1 MKGEFT
7 LVGLLW
13 LACLQTAFAQTQ
25 LLGNEGFESTSPAPW
40 VLQGTGVQIA
50 TGSGAYDGSQY
61 LSMGNASGGVQE
73 VYQTITFPTNLI
85 GATLSLANETV
96 SSDPNGDDSFSIF
109 LTDTAL
115 DPLLQIGPTV
125 YSSTPTSWGYSS
137 TNFITYQ
144 GSNILSSFAGKKVDL
159 LFYVIPDSTY
169 GNLTSFNV
177 DDVSLV
183 VGTTADIP
191 ANDDFTNAILI
202 PSDGITNVVTTTYAS
217 REAGEP
223 DIAGNKGGHSLWW
236 TWTAPAIGTVTIA
249 TSDADFYTLLGVY
262 AGSSISNLTVVTN
275 YNGIRN
281 SSGAAYV
288 TFNVSA
294 GTQYQI
300 TLDGYNGESGSAVF
314 RLVFSTDKTPPKL
327 TVASP
332 TAGERWSNSVFNVTG
347 KVKDSAGVVSVW
359 YQLNTNAW
367 TNNVN
372 TTNGFTNWNVAVPLT
387 PGPNKIKTYA
397 VDVAGNVS
405 LTNSVSFTYV
415 PSAQFTARIVGPGK
429 ISPNYTNVLLALNT
443 NYTLTATAGKGFVFS
458 NWVSNAG
465 VESNGPVLKFTMVS
479 NLSYTV
485 NFVTNPFTPAVGTYQ
500 GLFYNTNTNGVAQAN
515 SGFFSAQVN
524 ANGSFTAKFQQ
535 GSKSFPVSGQFS
547 LTGGWATN
555 ALKSWD
561 GTAISL
567 QLNLT
572 NGDVL
577 QGSLSNAAW
586 TTEAELEASRAV
598 FSNTNHAPQA
608 GRKYTL
614 ILPGSNSAALPGGNG
629 FGSVSVNTSG
639 SVTFSGAL
647 GDGTKVTASATESGQ
662 LEWPFYVS
670 LYSGNG
676 MMLGWLAFITNE
688 PDRDIDGQLFWFKP
702 SKPATTLYPAG
713 FTNEIRAV
721 GSAYSFAKGVPVLD
735 LTNGYVILTNGG
747 LTQDITNQFVLGANS
762 VVTGSNKL
770 HLTFATSTGLF
781 QGATTNAEGK
791 TISISGAVLQKQT
804 NGCGLFLNGDQS
816 GSVSITNQ

>member
-1 MKGEFT
+1 M
-7 LVGLLW
+7 LW

-25 LLGNEGFESTSPAPW
+25 LLGNEGFESTSSAPW
-40 VLQGTGVQIA
+40 VLQGAGVQIA

-61 LSMGNASGGVQE
+61 LSMGNARGGVQE
-73 VYQTITFPTNLI
+73 VYQTFTFPTNLI
-85 GATLSLANETV
+85 GATLTLANETV

-115 DPLLQIGPTV
+115 DPLLELA
-125 YSSTPTSWGYSS
+125 STTSATTASWGYSS

-144 GSNILSSFAGKKVDL
+144 GSNLLSSFAGKKVDL

-191 ANDDFTNAILI
+191 ANDDFTNAIMI

-223 DIAGNKGGHSLWW
+223 DIVTKQGGGHSLWW
-236 TWTAPAIGTVTIA
+236 TWTSPAIGTVTIT
-249 TSDADFYTLLGVY
+249 TSDADFYALLGVY
-262 AGSSISNLTVVTN
+262 TGSSISNLTVVTN
-275 YNGIRN
+275 CNGYKL
-281 SSGAAYV
+281 STGLASV
-288 TFNVSA
+288 KFNVTA
-294 GTQYQI
+294 GAQYQI
-300 TLDGYNGESGSAVF
+300 TLDGYNGESGSADLALKF
-314 RLVFSTDKTPPKL
+314 AADTIPPKV
-327 TVASP
+327 TIASP

-347 KVKDSAGVVSVW
+347 KVKDTVAVTAVW
-359 YQLNTNAW
+359 YQLNSNAW
-367 TNNVN
+367 TELVTNIN
-372 TTNGFTNWNVAVPLT
+372 TTNGWTNWNAEVTLT
-387 PGPNKIKTYA
+387 PGTNTFKACA
-397 VDVAGNVS
+397 VDTAGNVS
-405 LTNSVSFTYV
+405 PTNSVRFIYV
-415 PSAQFTARIVGPGK
+415 LSAPFKVQINGLGK
-429 ISPNYTNVLLALNT
+429 ISPDDTNVLLQISN

-458 NWVSNAG
+458 NWLSNAG
-465 VESNGPVLKFTMVS
+465 VESNRPALKFTMVS
-479 NLSYTV
+479 NLSYTL
-485 NFVTNPFTPAVGTYQ
+485 NFITNPFTPAVGTYQ
-500 GLFYNTNTNGVAQAN
+500 GLFYNTNTNGVAQAS

-555 ALKSWD
+555 SLKSWD

-577 QGSLSNAAW
+577 EGSLSNAAW
-586 TTEAELEASRAV
+586 RTEAELGANRAV
-598 FSNTNHAPQA
+598 FSGPNHAPQA
-608 GRKYTL
+608 GKKYTM
-614 ILPGSNSAALPGGNG
+614 ILPPGTNSAALPGGNG

-639 SVTFSGAL
+639 GVTFSGAL
-647 GDGTKVTASATESGQ
+647 GDGTKVTASATEASQ
-662 LEWPFYVS
+662 SQWPFYLS

-676 MMLGWLAFITNE
+676 MMLGWLSFITNE
-688 PDRDIDGQLFWFKP
+688 PDRDIDGQLFWFKLI
-702 SKPATTLYPAG
+702 KPVTTLYPAG
-713 FTNEIRAV
+713 FTNEIRAA
-721 GSAYSFAKGVPVLD
+721 GSAYSYKKGVAMLN
-735 LTNGYVILTNGG
+735 LTNGNVILTNGG
-747 LTQDITNQFVLGANS
+747 LTQDITNPFVLGANN

-781 QGATTNAEGK
+781 QGTTTNAEGK

-804 NGCGLFLNGDQS
+804 NGYGLFLNGDQS